1 VAEVAHLRREMG
13 MKKATP
19 LTCDPMASC
28 TMPTGTS
35 ALPGSSSI
43 LLPPF
48 LCVHDYLENAI
59 NFSTEAKT
67 EAVRTTA
74 FLLGGDEAKFQV

>member
-1 VAEVAHLRREMG
+1 